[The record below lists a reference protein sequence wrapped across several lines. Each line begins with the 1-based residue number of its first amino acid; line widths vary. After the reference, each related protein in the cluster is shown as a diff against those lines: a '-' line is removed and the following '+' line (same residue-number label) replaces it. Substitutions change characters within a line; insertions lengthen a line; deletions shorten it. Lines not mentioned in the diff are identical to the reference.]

1 MAPPPLAFSQTL
13 PRNFSFTYH
22 GEPRTPERAD
32 PIDTISTPEPPQ
44 RQTFKLKRRR
54 AAPIPQHGLTFGLDG
69 VETDHD
75 TPAIPTFASAF
86 YPANPQTPTIQV
98 DAPAPSKPFNSS
110 SSPVRP
116 PASPISPPRTP
127 VHQMLGDSDAIVEAS
142 RCWETKS
149 TSSAFET
156 GEDSDWTEEHTEDED
171 EESQSRPTTA
181 GGVSFSS
188 SLRSQLTIGTAFTSP
203 DQVDLDPFTEEAKF
217 TGCESPSPL
226 RPDPTTPKAVAP
238 LKQKAVFTKA
248 MEAHLWKTY
257 NLYATDP
264 THTPFKIF
272 PGQFPSAGV
281 ATRVARMAR
290 KSWRGPQPLNEM
302 KLGHWS
308 QNNHGKRVKD
318 LGGVAPPLGTNDHLD
333 LLTPWPKWPRSDGFV
348 RRKLRQLVAHE
359 HELKP
364 YYSRLMQQRS
374 PSPVSSRREYS
385 SCSAVRSHEAF
396 YEQPHPEFHEPPTR
410 DHDEYNCARKDTSA
424 FSTRDMNVSLAASTS
439 DTMDYAAPI
448 HQLAMDPTT
457 PKATQ
462 QTFPHLSDDDM
473 ELESPEFPRRHSI
486 QDTSFLQHNQNEP
499 GTAYES
505 SFIGV
510 PIPPPASPPITNTGE
525 SSSRDNLS
533 LTRPGYSTPPAPR
546 PQVHQKSQ
554 SLHFGFRAPPT
565 LGSPFAPGPSMLK
578 AETIGVTRGSD
589 VGKRPQL
596 GSPLEL
602 AQPIPKRRAVVNNI
616 ERSHTFAAMSA
627 SRGPI
632 RHRGYTMD
640 QAPHTRPHRR
650 GNIFSLFD
658 PMRPSAPPANT
669 SRRSSRD
676 QQPRDEKVNIVSG
689 VGLMPAAPVG
699 PPRLRSPFDPE
710 KH

>member
-1 MAPPPLAFSQTL
+1 MARPPLPFSQTL

-22 GEPRTPERAD
+22 GEPRTPERGD
-32 PIDTISTPEPPQ
+32 VIDTLSMPDPPQ

-54 AAPIPQHGLTFGLDG
+54 AAPIPQHGLTFGVDAADAD
-69 VETDHD
+69 DH
-75 TPAIPTFASAF
+75 TAPAIPAFAAAF
-86 YPANPQTPTIQV
+86 YPPNPQTPTIQV
-98 DAPAPSKPFNSS
+98 DAPAPIKPLNSS
-110 SSPVRP
+110 CSPVLP
-116 PASPISPPRTP
+116 HASPISPPRTP
-127 VHQMLGDSDAIVEAS
+127 VHQMLGDSDAIIEAS

-149 TSSAFET
+149 ASSAVET

-181 GGVSFSS
+181 GGVSFAS

-203 DQVDLDPFTEEAKF
+203 DQIDPDPFTDEAKF

-226 RPDPTTPKAVAP
+226 RPDPTTPRAVAP

-281 ATRVARMAR
+281 ANRVARIAR

-318 LGGVAPPLGTNDHLD
+318 LGGVAPPLGSNDHLD
-333 LLTPWPKWPRSDGFV
+333 LLTPWQKWPRSDGFV

-364 YYSRLMQQRS
+364 YYSRLMQQRT

-385 SCSAVRSHEAF
+385 SSSAVRSDEVF
-396 YEQPHPEFHEPPTR
+396 YEHIESREPPTVEHAELSYAPR
-410 DHDEYNCARKDTSA
+410 DTSA

-439 DTMDYAAPI
+439 DTMDYSAPI
-448 HQLAMDPTT
+448 HKLAMDPTT

-462 QTFPHLSDDDM
+462 QTFLYVSEDDNM
-473 ELESPEFPRRHSI
+473 ELESPEVPRRHSI
-486 QDTSFLQHNQNEP
+486 QDSSFVHLNQNEP
-499 GTAYES
+499 RTAFES
-505 SFIGV
+505 TFIGV
-510 PIPPPASPPITNTGE
+510 PVAPPPASPPTNNTDKD
-525 SSSRDNLS
+525 SLRDTLS
-533 LTRPGYSTPPAPR
+533 LSHSTPPAPR
-546 PQVHQKSQ
+546 PVHHKSQ
-554 SLHFGFRAPPT
+554 SLHGFRPPPT
-565 LGSPFAPGPSMLK
+565 LGSPFAPGRSMLK
-578 AETIGVTRGSD
+578 AETIGVARGSEAE
-589 VGKRPQL
+589 KRPQL

-602 AQPIPKRRAVVNNI
+602 AQPIPKRRAVVDNI

-632 RHRGYTMD
+632 RHRGYTVD
-640 QAPHTRPHRR
+640 QLAHTRPHRR
-650 GNIFSLFD
+650 GNLFSLFD
-658 PMRPSAPPANT
+658 PMRPSGPPASG

-676 QQPRDEKVNIVSG
+676 HQPRDENVGIVSG
-689 VGLMPAAPVG
+689 AGLMPAAPVG
-699 PPRLRSPFDPE
+699 PPRLRSPFNPE